1 MAFFNHATKEVA
13 AKLVYYGPAQ
23 GGKTTN
29 LTWIHENVSFIVK
42 GKLLSLS
49 TDTDRTLYFDFLPV
63 ELGMIRGMR
72 TRLQL
77 YTVPGQVFYE
87 ATRRMLLKGA
97 DAVVFVADSQAAM
110 LDANIASLESLYENI
125 KLNELDPG
133 MPIVIQYNKRD
144 LPNTLPVTVLNA
156 KLNPKGLPSF
166 ESVAVKGTGVEE
178 TLKGISKLLLNS
190 LSNYYGAPGE
200 REAGPGGEAPPSTR
214 TGARP
219 AVPPRPSPGA
229 PPLPS
234 RVARKTPPLEA
245 PPLPAHA
252 AAAPPPG
259 ATVEAVVMEPLELS
273 ADLLAP
279 GVPDGP
285 RDPASREPAPRA
297 EGLDPQ
303 HWIYLLDDKQQA
315 PVSFDDL
322 IDLVL
327 TSIPEDTKVWR
338 TGMASWTPATLVPEI
353 AEQIPPPLPTF
364 AEEEDFPDFNTV
376 PEMLRV
382 ALIADE
388 DATFRRL
395 LALPLAAQGFTIH
408 EARDGAE
415 AWKLARERRPWL
427 ILADL
432 GMPEIDGFEFCR
444 RARANSLLRHTPL
457 VFISDSDRYKDRY
470 RALQLGA
477 DDFLSKQAPIREL
490 LIRIQLLMTRF
501 SDLQSAGP
509 REGGGATALTGALE
523 GQIAVFGAPRVLQIL
538 NQGSVTGIFTARTDA
553 EGGDAAVL
561 GFRDGEI
568 ISATCQEHSGP
579 EAVYAFLAWDRG
591 RFQFVPRDPG
601 AGAPI
606 APSVEHLLLEGCRIL
621 DESRRSP
628 EDPAPA

>member
-29 LTWIHENVSFIVK
+29 LTWIHENVAFIVK

-49 TDTDRTLYFDFLPV
+49 TDTDRTLFFDFLPV

-110 LDANIASLESLYENI
+110 LDANIASLQSLHENI

-133 MPIVIQYNKRD
+133 LPIVMQYNKRD
-144 LPNTLPVTVLNA
+144 LPNTLPVAVLDA

-166 ESVAVKGTGVEE
+166 ESVAVEGRGVEE
-178 TLKGISKLLLNS
+178 TLKGITKLLLNS
-190 LSNYYGAPGE
+190 LSDYYGE
-200 REAGPGGEAPPSTR
+200 

-219 AVPPRPSPGA
+219 SPAA

-234 RVARKTPPLEA
+234 PRVRQAPPRPAPSPAATPP
-245 PPLPAHA
+245 
-252 AAAPPPG
+252 AAPI
-259 ATVEAVVMEPLELS
+259 VEAAVMEPLELS
-273 ADLLAP
+273 ADLLGP

-285 RDPASREPAPRA
+285 GDPAPRG
-297 EGLDPQ
+297 EGLDPND
-303 HWIYLLDDKQQA
+303 WIYLLDGRQQA
-315 PVSFDDL
+315 PLPFDDL
-322 IDLVL
+322 VDLVL
-327 TSIPEDTKVWR
+327 TSIPEDTRVWR
-338 TGMASWTPATLVPEI
+338 MGMHAWTPATLVPEI
-353 AEQIPPPLPTF
+353 AEQIPPPLPAF
-364 AEEEDFPDFNTV
+364 ADEEDFPDFNTV

-388 DATFRRL
+388 DATFRHL
-395 LALPLAAQGFTIH
+395 LALPLAAQGFTIY
-408 EARDGAE
+408 EAQDGAE

-501 SDLQSAGP
+501 SDLESAG
-509 REGGGATALTGALE
+509 REEGTAPLTGALE
-523 GQIAVFGAPRVLQIL
+523 GQIGVFGAPRVLQIL
-538 NQGSVTGIFTARTDA
+538 NQGSVTGIFTARADA

-568 ISATCQEHSGP
+568 ISATCQDHSGP
-579 EAVYAFLAWDRG
+579 AAVYAFLAWDRG

-621 DESRRSP
+621 DESSRPP